1 MRLLTGKRIG
11 QSGGELTAAVS
22 FSLFLHAVALIGA
35 LYLSFHSSARV
46 TIPPFYRVNLVD
58 LPANAP
64 VTEPAAPAA
73 ASPRAPEPKTK
84 QPAPRA
90 KQPAVHAVPKL
101 APVPAAK
108 EAMPEPG
115 AAKPKQEKA
124 VETPQAPPVQA
135 SGGAAGTAGKKQEAV
150 AVSVPGGGGQAFP
163 FPPYVAIV
171 RDKVERN
178 WNPPPGAK
186 GLKARVTFTVLRSGR
201 VGDSKLE
208 AASGNF
214 YFDQAAMRAIL
225 ASSPFPPLPEGF
237 FRDDEVFSV
246 DLMERE

>member
-1 MRLLTGKRIG
+1 MKLLTGKRIG

-35 LYLSFHSSARV
+35 LYLSFHLSAR
-46 TIPPFYRVNLVD
+46 TIVPPYYRVNLVD
-58 LPANAP
+58 LPADVP

-73 ASPRAPEPKTK
+73 PAPKVPEPKAIH
-84 QPAPRA
+84 PAPKA
-90 KQPAVHAVPKL
+90 KHAAVHAVPKA
-101 APVPAAK
+101 APAPR

-115 AAKPKQEKA
+115 PAKPKQEKA
-124 VETPQAPPVQA
+124 AEAPQAPPVP
-135 SGGAAGTAGKKQEAV
+135 AAGTSGKKQEAV
-150 AVSVPGGGGQAFP
+150 AVTVPNGGQAFP

-186 GLKARVTFTVLRSGR
+186 GLKARVTFKVLRSGR

-208 AASGNF
+208 EASGNF

-237 FRDDEVFSV
+237 FKDDEVFSV
-246 DLMERE
+246 DLMENQ